1 MLLFALMVSTCVPM
15 PAWPG
20 NSCCSCIGS
29 VMGGA
34 SLPVKFSTISF
45 FAVESQKGTAELFAN
60 LVAVLDKGVRDSK
73 ILIGQ
78 LLFFSVLYKGDGIC
92 KVL

>member
-1 MLLFALMVSTCVPM
+1 MMPFAVMVSMLM

-20 NSCCSCIGS
+20 NSYYSCISS
-29 VMGGA
+29 VVGELP
-34 SLPVKFSTISF
+34 SLLNFHNLF
-45 FAVESQKGTAELFAN
+45 FAVESQKATAELFAN

-78 LLFFSVLYKGDGIC
+78 LGFLCFTREMGL
-92 KVL
+92 